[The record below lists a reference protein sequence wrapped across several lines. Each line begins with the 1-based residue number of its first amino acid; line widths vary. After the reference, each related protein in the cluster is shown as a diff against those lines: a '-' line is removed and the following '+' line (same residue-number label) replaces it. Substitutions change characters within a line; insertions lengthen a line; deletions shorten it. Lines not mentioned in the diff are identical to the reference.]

1 MDFKAC
7 FMETHFAAIQ
17 CVKSIIGIN
26 PSLYELNACFFLKK
40 ILEEQRRLKREQEE
54 ADTAARRHAGMVV
67 THQQFIT
74 NDRFGD
80 LLVIN
85 EKEKR
90 KNIEVTYFLFYAL
103 KDIVWCFLS
112 FCVTKRVAVLNA
124 VLWNNANGLLSTE
137 DSCSGSIWLQSR
149 KFKVSVSQFISKD
162 VNKIIISVC

>member
-1 MDFKAC
+1 MYVYTVYIYIYIYIYTHNDGHVDFKAC
-7 FMETHFAAIQ
+7 FMETYFAAIQ

-26 PSLYELNACFFLKK
+26 PSPYELNARFFLKK

-54 ADTAARRHAGMVV
+54 ADTAARRHAGLIV

-90 KNIEVTYFLFYAL
+90 KSIEVPYVLFYAL
-103 KDIVWCFLS
+103 KD
-112 FCVTKRVAVLNA
+112 VT
-124 VLWNNANGLLSTE
+124 
-137 DSCSGSIWLQSR
+137 
-149 KFKVSVSQFISKD
+149 
-162 VNKIIISVC
+162 